1 MNRFF
6 IVLIFAFSLSSLLGI
21 QATEGKWIAPSD
33 ANHPNTWM
41 TFRKDIILPKRPEK
55 AVAQIAVDSKYWL
68 WINGQLAV
76 FEGGVKRG
84 PTPKDTYYDE
94 VDLAPFLQKG
104 KNQIAILV
112 WYFGKEGFSHK
123 SSGQAGLFWVVM
135 KRGFAGFILLMG
147 VRMHLILIFV
157 YRNRTFVLMLVRI

>member
-1 MNRFF
+1 M
-6 IVLIFAFSLSSLLGI
+6 GI
-21 QATEGKWIAPSD
+21 QATEEMDRPSD
-33 ANHPNTWM
+33 AIIHTWM

-104 KNQIAILV
+104 KI
-112 WYFGKEGFSHK
+112 
-123 SSGQAGLFWVVM
+123 
-135 KRGFAGFILLMG
+135 R
-147 VRMHLILIFV
+147 
-157 YRNRTFVLMLVRI
+157 

>member
-123 SSGQAGLFWVVM
+123 SSGQAGLLFNLESPQ
-135 KRGFAGFILLMG
+135 I
-147 VRMHLILIFV
+147 
-157 YRNRTFVLMLVRI
+157 RN

>member
-94 VDLAPFLQKG
+94 VDLAPFLQKSDSYIG
-104 KNQIAILV
+104 LV
-112 WYFGKEGFSHK
+112 F
-123 SSGQAGLFWVVM
+123 
-135 KRGFAGFILLMG
+135 R
-147 VRMHLILIFV
+147 
-157 YRNRTFVLMLVRI
+157 

>member
-1 MNRFF
+1 M
-6 IVLIFAFSLSSLLGI
+6 
-21 QATEGKWIAPSD
+21 
-33 ANHPNTWM
+33 
-41 TFRKDIILPKRPEK
+41 PKRPEK

-104 KNQIAILV
+104 KNKERHSNILN
-112 WYFGKEGFSHK
+112 
-123 SSGQAGLFWVVM
+123 Q
-135 KRGFAGFILLMG
+135 ILLTNPD
-147 VRMHLILIFV
+147 FA
-157 YRNRTFVLMLVRI
+157 LVDRCSYLSVW

>member
-1 MNRFF
+1 MMNRFF

-84 PTPKDTYYDE
+84 PTPKDTYYDGIYLVE
-94 VDLAPFLQKG
+94 QRVFFVTYG
-104 KNQIAILV
+104 KML
-112 WYFGKEGFSHK
+112 
-123 SSGQAGLFWVVM
+123 
-135 KRGFAGFILLMG
+135 
-147 VRMHLILIFV
+147 
-157 YRNRTFVLMLVRI
+157 YRWIPKPLRCPTV

>member
-104 KNQIAILV
+104 KNQ
-112 WYFGKEGFSHK
+112 
-123 SSGQAGLFWVVM
+123 M

>member
-104 KNQIAILV
+104 KNQNSYIGLV
-112 WYFGKEGFSHK
+112 IS
-123 SSGQAGLFWVVM
+123 V
-135 KRGFAGFILLMG
+135 KRAFRTRVADKLDCY
-147 VRMHLILIFV
+147 LI
-157 YRNRTFVLMLVRI
+157 

>member
-76 FEGGVKRG
+76 FEEVNLHIIVQAQCYLTSDCGSYTARK
-84 PTPKDTYYDE
+84 PCYYHISYY
-94 VDLAPFLQKG
+94 LC
-104 KNQIAILV
+104 
-112 WYFGKEGFSHK
+112 
-123 SSGQAGLFWVVM
+123 
-135 KRGFAGFILLMG
+135 
-147 VRMHLILIFV
+147 
-157 YRNRTFVLMLVRI
+157 